1 MKVFGTP
8 AMIALVE
15 QAACVCLKGK
25 LPHGKT
31 SVGTDISVKHLKAT
45 PIGFTATAK
54 VTIDNA
60 EKGDRLLTFKVE
72 VFDNSEMIGKG
83 THQRFVV
90 TEEKFFQAAKSK
102 VKPKI

>member
-1 MKVFGTP
+1 
-8 AMIALVE
+8 MIALVE

>member
-1 MKVFGTP
+1 
-8 AMIALVE
+8 MIALIE

-54 VTIDNA
+54 VTISNA

-72 VFDNSEMIGKG
+72 VFDSVEMIGKG

-90 TEEKFFQAAKSK
+90 TEEKFFKAANSK
-102 VKPKI
+102 VAPKI